1 MCATDGQTLF
11 LLLAKFVFLIRHRKI
26 VPVRRG
32 PDLKSR
38 WPFNISNALA
48 NQNYNFD
55 QTENDR
61 DFFRKSVIFGLEL
74 KPGIQILILHRV
86 WNIERPP
93 RFRTRATADGNDL
106 TIIR

>member
-11 LLLAKFVFLIRHRKI
+11 LLLAKLVLLVRHRKI
-26 VPVRRG
+26 VSVRRG

-38 WPFNISNALA
+38 WPFSIPNTLA

-61 DFFRKSVIFGLEL
+61 DFLENRSFL
-74 KPGIQILILHRV
+74 V
-86 WNIERPP
+86 WR
-93 RFRTRATADGNDL
+93 
-106 TIIR
+106 